1 MTSPPER
8 AWPDLAG
15 RIEGRR
21 HILPV
26 RVYFEDTDF
35 SGFVYHATYLRWCE
49 RGRSDLLR
57 LLGIRHSDLHA
68 PGEGGVPAAFVVRRL
83 EVDYL
88 LPARIDELVE
98 VITECLHVGGAH
110 IELAQH
116 VCRGGD
122 VLCTLKV
129 KVVLVSQTG
138 RPTRLP
144 TLIAELF
151 RQSEATDHR

>member
-1 MTSPPER
+1 MTSEAPR

-21 HILPV
+21 HVLPI

-35 SGFVYHATYLRWCE
+35 SGFVYHANYLRWCE

-68 PGEGGVPAAFVVRRL
+68 AAEGGIPAAFAVRRL

-88 LPARIDELVE
+88 LPARIDELLE
-98 VITECLHVGGAH
+98 VVTQCEHVGGAH
-110 IELAQH
+110 IELAQI
-116 VCRGGD
+116 VRRGGD
-122 VLCTLKV
+122 VLCKLKA

-144 TLIAELF
+144 SVIAELF
-151 RQSEATDHR
+151 RQAQ

>member
-8 AWPDLAG
+8 QWPDLAG

-35 SGFVYHATYLRWCE
+35 SGFVYHANYLRWCE

-57 LLGIRHSDLHA
+57 LLGIHHSDLHA

-88 LPARIDELVE
+88 LPARIDEVVE

-110 IELAQH
+110 IELAQQ

-122 VLCTLKV
+122 VLCKLKA
-129 KVVLVSQTG
+129 KVVLVSHTG

-144 TLIAELF
+144 ALIAELF
-151 RQSEATDHR
+151 RQSRDGKR

>member
-8 AWPDLAG
+8 VWPDLAG

-35 SGFVYHATYLRWCE
+35 SGFVYHANYLRWCE

-57 LLGIRHSDLHA
+57 LLGIHHSNLLA
-68 PGEGGVPAAFVVRRL
+68 GEGGVPAAFVVRRL

-110 IELAQH
+110 IELAQQ
-116 VCRGGD
+116 VVRAGD
-122 VLCTLKV
+122 VLCKLKA

-144 TLIAELF
+144 ALIAQLF
-151 RQSEATDHR
+151 RQA

>member
-1 MTSPPER
+1 MNSPAER
-8 AWPDLAG
+8 EWPDLAG

-35 SGFVYHATYLRWCE
+35 SGVVYHATYPRWCE

-57 LLGIRHSDLHA
+57 VLGIRHSDLYA
-68 PGEGGVPAAFVVRRL
+68 AAEGGVPAAFVVRRL

-88 LPARIDELVE
+88 LPARIDEVVE
-98 VITECLHVGGAH
+98 VVTECLHVGGAH
-110 IELAQH
+110 IELAQQ
-116 VCRGGD
+116 VVRGGD
-122 VLCTLKV
+122 VLCKLKA

-144 TLIAELF
+144 GVIAERF
-151 RQSEATDHR
+151 RQSADGER